1 MTRYF
6 FHLHEDG
13 DVTRDEEGREYTS
26 IDAARSA
33 AMRDA
38 RSIIAAD
45 VERGRLDLSGRIEVH
60 DGQGQVVLIVTFEEA
75 VGRLDSQ
82 AAPER
87 G

>member
-6 FHLHEDG
+6 FHLHEGG
-13 DVTRDEEGREYTS
+13 DVTRDEEGRECAS

-33 AMRDA
+33 ATRDA

-60 DGQGQVVLIVTFEEA
+60 DSQGQVVLIVTFEEA
-75 VGRLDSQ
+75 VG
-82 AAPER
+82 A
-87 G
+87 

>member
-13 DVTRDEEGREYTS
+13 DVTRDEEGREYAS

-60 DGQGQVVLIVTFEEA
+60 DSQGQVVLIVTFEEA
-75 VGRLDSQ
+75 VG
-82 AAPER
+82 A
-87 G
+87 